1 MANNKKFT
9 SDEVRSLIEEVISE
23 ERGIEVESVEQCSS
37 DDSYFSVILNGDIT
51 LSTLNKIARKM
62 GSDYVSVGA
71 EEFNRLSLFIMPEET
86 DDDGGTDYDP
96 YEEER
101 DELARQPHLELK
113 HKDRFYDVWDDVVPG
128 TDIRRSRTEEC
139 ELLMKYVNAS
149 GHLPI
154 YFMRLDD
161 GIHMEQ
167 SEAFTAKARAIL
179 AEGHAI
185 GFDGRHYTF
194 ENPDNLFPIG
204 SDICVRAICDE
215 TGRSDAYGL
224 SFFI

>member
-23 ERGIEVESVEQCSS
+23 ERDIEVESVEQSSS

-62 GSDYVSVGA
+62 GSNYVSVGA
-71 EEFNRLSLFIMPEET
+71 EEFSQLSLFFKPEET
-86 DDDGGTDYDP
+86 DDDSRTDYDP

-101 DELARQPHLELK
+101 EELARHPHIELK

-154 YFMRLDD
+154 YFMRLND

-167 SEAFTAKARAIL
+167 SKVFTAKVRAIL
-179 AEGHAI
+179 ADGHAV

-194 ENPDNLFPIG
+194 EDPDNLFPIG
-204 SDICVRAICDE
+204 SDICVRATCDE
-215 TGRSDAYGL
+215 TGNSDAYGL